1 MDKARM
7 VRAAVAYTELGEI
20 GALLRREGVY
30 ASNLDARRK
39 QPREHDV
46 DGQTARKHCSH
57 PVGRR
62 MILPSLRRGKAASA
76 DAQRENRPG
85 PGALRKSARPPLA
98 DPCMASGGHALVG
111 KLLGT
116 GHPGQGC
123 PWSVA
128 DQCFGLAA
136 AAAASSFASASAASR
151 AML

>member
-1 MDKARM
+1 M
-7 VRAAVAYTELGEI
+7 VRAADACTELGEI

-30 ASNLDARRK
+30 ASNLDARRN
-39 QPREHDV
+39 QPREHGV

-76 DAQRENRPG
+76 DAQRENRPR

-98 DPCMASGGHALVG
+98 DPCMASGGGHALVG
-111 KLLGT
+111 KMLGT
-116 GHPGQGC
+116 GRPGQGC

-128 DQCFGLAA
+128 DQCFGLAP